1 MQLSLVANVV
11 LGLWLSVAAYPTN
24 FTRAPII
31 VDNPSKLFEARLL
44 EKNSTTIRGALNIWA
59 RSVGVKVH
67 ADFWGLPKEEALSYH
82 IHAHRVP
89 ENGSCEATGPHL
101 DPYGRGQYPPCDAT
115 HPETCEVGDLSGKH
129 GPIYT
134 AVFESFEAEY
144 PDHFLSTNPDS
155 PAYFGDLSIVVH
167 GTNGERLNCGNF
179 VLKQTGTEY

>member
-67 ADFWGLPKEEALSYH
+67 ADFWGLPKEEALCMF
-82 IHAHRVP
+82 P
-89 ENGSCEATGPHL
+89 
-101 DPYGRGQYPPCDAT
+101 
-115 HPETCEVGDLSGKH
+115 
-129 GPIYT
+129 
-134 AVFESFEAEY
+134 F
-144 PDHFLSTNPDS
+144 
-155 PAYFGDLSIVVH
+155 
-167 GTNGERLNCGNF
+167 
-179 VLKQTGTEY
+179 